1 MQGRQKQNGMYKLSL
16 KRKKKSKG
24 PGILGRDGRGIQ
36 SPECVGAEGREGER
50 GGRVDLPNSLVEK
63 TVCMSDGSSGV

>member
-1 MQGRQKQNGMYKLSL
+1 MGQIGA
-16 KRKKKSKG
+16 
-24 PGILGRDGRGIQ
+24 DGADWRGIQ